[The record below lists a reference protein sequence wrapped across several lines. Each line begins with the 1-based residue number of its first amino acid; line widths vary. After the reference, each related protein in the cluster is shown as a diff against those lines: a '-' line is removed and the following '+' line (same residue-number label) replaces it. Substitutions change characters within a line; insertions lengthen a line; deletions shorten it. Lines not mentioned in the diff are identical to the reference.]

1 MEDHNNCQNN
11 WETKYTN
18 CHYTDRLLNKLSELN
33 QQVMQPVDIY
43 EIRKGIYYARK
54 YHGSQMRQ
62 SGDPYYSHPI
72 EVAYMVAEYTALEM
86 QKYFRTDMII
96 TSLLHDT
103 IEDTTLAED
112 MIDRVFGNQIA
123 SQVADL
129 TRVKSYGKISAAE
142 TLSILYSQNKKD
154 ILIIKL
160 FDRLHN
166 MQTLRAKSPEKIKK
180 IVEETLRE
188 FVIVSIYLG
197 MPKIKYHF
205 IKMCFQH
212 LTITHY
218 PTLELYHLLSLDN
231 FQPLFPIFQNDIDQ
245 KCIL

>member
-1 MEDHNNCQNN
+1 MEDSNTLEYD
-11 WETKYTN
+11 WEAKYTN

-33 QQVMQPVDIY
+33 QQVTQPVDIY
-43 EIRKGIYYARK
+43 EIRKGIYYAKK

-103 IEDTTLAED
+103 IEDTTLTED
-112 MIDRVFGNQIA
+112 MIGRVFGKQIA
-123 SQVADL
+123 SQVVDL

-142 TLSILYSQNKKD
+142 TLSILHSQNKKD

-166 MQTLRAKSPEKIKK
+166 MQTIGAKSPEKIQK
-180 IVEETLRE
+180 IRKETLLS
-188 FVIVSIYLG
+188 FFLFSQYLET
-197 MPKIKYHF
+197 PKLERALHETCISNKF
-205 IKMCFQH
+205 IKH
-212 LTITHY
+212 KLTKFSQLPFI
-218 PTLELYHLLSLDN
+218 PLSN
-231 FQPLFPIFQNDIDQ
+231 FS
-245 KCIL
+245 K